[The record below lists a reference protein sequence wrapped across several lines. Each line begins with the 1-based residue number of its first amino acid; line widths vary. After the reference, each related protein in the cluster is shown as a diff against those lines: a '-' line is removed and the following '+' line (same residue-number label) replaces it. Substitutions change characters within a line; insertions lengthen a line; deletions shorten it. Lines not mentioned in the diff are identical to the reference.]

1 MVVDGVTEEKQATEQ
16 RDLHVPLRPSKIFNV
31 VVDGLRTLRFK
42 LFLSYIL
49 ISVVPLVLLWSIIS
63 SSIQDEFLD
72 RDLGALRVGATQL
85 STQLASANFM
95 HDADARYPWSETLLT
110 ESSRLSSRIFVADT
124 MATIIF
130 DSQDLMVGQT
140 SANANILNTID
151 GEHSYSHVTGEYGT
165 MIESAVAILDGD
177 NNVAGVVMLRRTTT
191 EAMDIMG
198 NINDRTMWLLIGIGI
213 AVTIVVLIVASWLLR
228 PLSRVLTAVKRISEG
243 HLNQRIQLNGKD
255 EISALGVAVNNMAQ
269 KLESVELTRQEFVS
283 NVSHELKT
291 PLSSIKVL
299 SESLLH
305 KEGLPEATYQ
315 EFLWDISTE
324 VDRMT
329 DIINELLSLVRLDEV
344 ELPLN
349 IDTFPLTIM
358 LEEAV
363 KRLRPLAVKKKVKI
377 ETYSPGEI
385 YLEGDEIKLSLAIT
399 NLVENA
405 IKYSRE
411 DGVVKVTLEVDS
423 KNAFVTV
430 SDNGIGISEE
440 DQERVFSRF
449 FRADKGRDRET
460 GGTGLGLAI
469 THKTI
474 LLHKGSI
481 KLSSKIGEGSIFTA
495 RIPLHNKN

>member
-1 MVVDGVTEEKQATEQ
+1 MVVDNATEEKQTPTEQ
-16 RDLHVPLRPSKIFNV
+16 RDLYVPLRPSKIFNV
-31 VVDGLRTLRFK
+31 VLDGLRTLRFK

-49 ISVVPLVLLWSIIS
+49 ISVVPLILLWSIIS
-63 SSIQDEFLD
+63 SSIQDEFLE
-72 RDLGALRVGATQL
+72 RDLAALRVGATQL
-85 STQLASANFM
+85 STTLAAVNFM
-95 HDADARYPWSETLLT
+95 HDAEVRYTHRETLMD
-110 ESSRLSSRIFVADT
+110 ESVRLSSRIFVADT

-130 DSQDLMVGQT
+130 DSQDLVVGNT
-140 SANANILNTID
+140 SANSNILDTID
-151 GEHSYSHVTGEYGT
+151 GEHSYSHITDENGT
-165 MIESAVAILDGD
+165 MIESAVSILDGD
-177 NNVAGVVMLRRTTT
+177 NNVVGVVMLRRTTT

-198 NINDRTMWLLIGIGI
+198 NINDRTIWLLVGIGI
-213 AVTIVVLIVASWLLR
+213 AVTVAVLIVASWLLR
-228 PLSRVLTAVKRISEG
+228 PLSRVLAAVKRISEG
-243 HLNQRIQLNGKD
+243 HLNQRVQLDGKD

-269 KLESVELTRQEFVS
+269 KLERVELTRQEFVS

-299 SESLLH
+299 SDSLLH

-329 DIINELLSLVRLDEV
+329 DIINELLALVRLDEV

-349 IDTFPLTIM
+349 IDTFPLTVM
-358 LEEAV
+358 LEETV

-385 YLEGDEIKLSLAIT
+385 YLEGDEIKLSLAVT
-399 NLVENA
+399 NLIENA

-423 KNAFVTV
+423 KNAFITV
-430 SDNGIGISEE
+430 ADNGIGISEE
-440 DQERVFSRF
+440 DQEMVFSRF

-481 KLSSKIGEGSIFTA
+481 KLSSKVGEGSIFTA
-495 RIPLHNKN
+495 RLPLHNK